1 MPIAGKT
8 LAIVTAHW
16 HNEGESKGGAVMIV
30 RELLEAFSNQTV
42 NREELSKQ
50 YNCSDKTITN
60 KIKSLGFVWD
70 RASKRHEYQGPPEQ
84 KEAMLNMDVADLF
97 TKQVGGRK
105 ASEEPTQRKLPVSPD
120 NSKQPTQAQNGAQDS
135 LSSQLSLLDDLLN
148 NKPTRSKAVYRGYY
162 FDPDII
168 HVIDSTQ
175 GGNKSKLINEA
186 LRIVFKAKG
195 LL

>member
-1 MPIAGKT
+1 
-8 LAIVTAHW
+8 
-16 HNEGESKGGAVMIV
+16 MIV
-30 RELLEAFSNQTV
+30 KELLEGFRTKTL

-60 KIKSLGFVWD
+60 KIKGLGFVWN
-70 RASKRHEYQGPPEQ
+70 RTTKKHEYQGPPEQ
-84 KEAMLNMDVADLF
+84 EEALLNMDVAELF
-97 TKQVGGRK
+97 TKRMGGRK
-105 ASEEPTQRKLPVSPD
+105 LYEDSRLSGLPVSQD
-120 NSKQPTQAQNGAQDS
+120 NPQQPTQAQNGAQDS

-168 HVIDSTQ
+168 HVIDNTQ

>member
-1 MPIAGKT
+1 
-8 LAIVTAHW
+8 
-16 HNEGESKGGAVMIV
+16 MIV
-30 RELLEAFSNQTV
+30 KELLEGFRTKTL

-60 KIKSLGFVWD
+60 KIKGLGFVWN
-70 RASKRHEYQGPPEQ
+70 RTTKKHEYQGPPEQ
-84 KEAMLNMDVADLF
+84 EEALLNMDVADLF

-105 ASEEPTQRKLPVSPD
+105 ASEEPAQRKLPVSPD
-120 NSKQPTQAQNGAQDS
+120 NSKQPTQVQNGAQDS

-148 NKPTRSKAVYRGYY
+148 NKPIWSKAIYRGYY